1 MGIKMKKKIKIGIIA
16 SAVIIGFISYMTI
29 TKKSKEN
36 KEKYSI
42 ELIKLISKEKD
53 YDKLIKV
60 IYSNSG
66 DMNGNI
72 DRITL
77 DIKNNLLI
85 HEYKSIHS
93 NPLKKEEYKVSENNI
108 LDIEKYIE
116 KYNFPMWKDL
126 ERREEFALDAP
137 TTGMLFIFDNR
148 KISNNPYEEYYIDY
162 EYQIPQDGRE
172 ALYQLEE
179 KLKSLKGQNNKEKN
193 R

>member
-1 MGIKMKKKIKIGIIA
+1 MGIKMNKKIKIGIIA

-29 TKKSKEN
+29 TKKSKDN
-36 KEKYSI
+36 KEGYSI
-42 ELIKLISKEKD
+42 ELIKLISKEKN

-66 DMNGNI
+66 DMNGNV

-77 DIKNNLLI
+77 DIKNKLLI

-93 NPLKKEEYKVSENNI
+93 NPLEKEEYKVSENNV

-137 TTGMLFIFDNR
+137 TTGMLFVFDNR
-148 KISNNPYEEYYIDY
+148 KINNNSYEEYYIDY

-179 KLKSLKGQNNKEKN
+179 KLRSLKG
-193 R
+193 

>member
-16 SAVIIGFISYMTI
+16 SVVIIGFISYKTI
-29 TKKSKEN
+29 TKKSKDN
-36 KEKYSI
+36 KEGYSI
-42 ELIKLISKEKD
+42 ELIKLISKEKN

-60 IYSNSG
+60 IYSSSG

-93 NPLKKEEYKVSENNI
+93 NPLKKEEYKVSENNV

-137 TTGMLFIFDNR
+137 TTGILFIFDNR
-148 KISNNPYEEYYIDY
+148 KINDNPYEEYYIDY

-179 KLKSLKGQNNKEKN
+179 KLKSLKGQNNKLKN

>member
-29 TKKSKEN
+29 TKKSKDN
-36 KEKYSI
+36 KEGYSI
-42 ELIKLISKEKD
+42 ELIKLISKEKN

-60 IYSNSG
+60 IYSSSG

-85 HEYKSIHS
+85 YEYKSIHS
-93 NPLKKEEYKVSENNI
+93 NPLKKEEYKVSENNV

-137 TTGMLFIFDNR
+137 TTGILFIFDNR
-148 KISNNPYEEYYIDY
+148 KINDNPYEEYYIDY

-179 KLKSLKGQNNKEKN
+179 KLKSLKGQNNKLKN